1 MLISLNWLNE
11 YVDIKDKSTS
21 ELENAL
27 TMIGQEVE
35 KIEVKYDYLKTVV
48 TAKIVE
54 YSKVENSDHL
64 TLCKVDTGDE
74 ILQVICGA
82 PNHKLGDVVCL
93 AKIGT
98 KLDEDFEIKKGKIR
112 GIESYGMLC
121 SMKELKLGEE
131 SDGIIILP
139 QDTKLGVPL
148 SEYFGKSDTVFE
160 LEITPNRPD
169 CLSYLGIA
177 RELSAYYNIELKKPQ
192 ISINECSEDIDYKV
206 KIQDPTLS
214 NRYLVRIIKGIQVKE
229 SPEWL
234 KDRLE
239 VLGIKSINNIV
250 DISNYVML
258 ELGQPNHI
266 YDLDKLAG
274 SLEIRRANDKEHFVC
289 LDGKE
294 IDLTNEDIVVT
305 SNDKPVCLAGVMGGL
320 DTSVTSET
328 KNILI
333 ETAHFENIMVRR
345 SSRRHAIFTESSYR
359 FERWVDTI
367 SLDNASRRIAQL
379 VEQLAGG
386 NLQKGYV
393 EDYTHKPELPT
404 STLELSKLAK
414 FIGKVVPKD
423 KVLDIFKKL
432 EIKVEDKGEQLV
444 LTPPCFRSD
453 LLVPQ
458 DYYEEVIRMYGF
470 DNIENI
476 LPKLDIKKDLLM
488 DNTKLNCDVKLI
500 LVSLGLRE
508 VINYSFIPKVAFG
521 QIKCDEKDLIEI
533 SNPITEDFAVMR
545 PTFMYSLIKNAV
557 DNFNRSVQR
566 IHFFEVGR
574 AFIEGKELTKI
585 GIILSG
591 TKQKDIYNAETQYDF
606 YDMKGIIEELF
617 TRLNIKSYTITRSEN
632 KSLHGGRSADIYVG
646 KNLLGSF
653 GQIHPDLE
661 ETFNLE
667 GKSTIYCELNLDE
680 MKKYISKNFKYN
692 TLSKYQLVTRDIAFA
707 VTEDTMVGNVVK
719 SIEKIDKL
727 VKKVELFDVYKGIGV
742 SSGYKSFAIK
752 IYMIDNEKTL
762 SENEINKVIEKIK
775 NKVINQYG
783 ASVR

>member
-266 YDLDKLAG
+266 YDLDKLAS

-328 KNILI
+328 K
-333 ETAHFENIMVRR
+333 
-345 SSRRHAIFTESSYR
+345 
-359 FERWVDTI
+359 
-367 SLDNASRRIAQL
+367 
-379 VEQLAGG
+379 
-386 NLQKGYV
+386 
-393 EDYTHKPELPT
+393 
-404 STLELSKLAK
+404 
-414 FIGKVVPKD
+414 
-423 KVLDIFKKL
+423 
-432 EIKVEDKGEQLV
+432 
-444 LTPPCFRSD
+444 
-453 LLVPQ
+453 
-458 DYYEEVIRMYGF
+458 
-470 DNIENI
+470 
-476 LPKLDIKKDLLM
+476 
-488 DNTKLNCDVKLI
+488 
-500 LVSLGLRE
+500 
-508 VINYSFIPKVAFG
+508 
-521 QIKCDEKDLIEI
+521 
-533 SNPITEDFAVMR
+533 
-545 PTFMYSLIKNAV
+545 
-557 DNFNRSVQR
+557 
-566 IHFFEVGR
+566 
-574 AFIEGKELTKI
+574 
-585 GIILSG
+585 
-591 TKQKDIYNAETQYDF
+591 
-606 YDMKGIIEELF
+606 
-617 TRLNIKSYTITRSEN
+617 
-632 KSLHGGRSADIYVG
+632 
-646 KNLLGSF
+646 
-653 GQIHPDLE
+653 
-661 ETFNLE
+661 
-667 GKSTIYCELNLDE
+667 
-680 MKKYISKNFKYN
+680 
-692 TLSKYQLVTRDIAFA
+692 
-707 VTEDTMVGNVVK
+707 
-719 SIEKIDKL
+719 
-727 VKKVELFDVYKGIGV
+727 
-742 SSGYKSFAIK
+742 K
-752 IYMIDNEKTL
+752 IY
-762 SENEINKVIEKIK
+762 
-775 NKVINQYG
+775 
-783 ASVR
+783 